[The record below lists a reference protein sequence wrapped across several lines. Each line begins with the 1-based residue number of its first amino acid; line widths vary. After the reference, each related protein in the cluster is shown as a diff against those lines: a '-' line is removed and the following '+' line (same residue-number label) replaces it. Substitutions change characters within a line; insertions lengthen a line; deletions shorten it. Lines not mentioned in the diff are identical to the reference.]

1 MARVWLFFETVPRS
15 PIFSLSPSRIACWLR
30 IGALLALPIL
40 GTACGRPSFF
50 GWFSSS
56 DSFSSRAAKS
66 PLRDVLPGR
75 WTGEYK
81 GQKYT
86 VTFGRHQEVA
96 IVLDVPQQYRAAL
109 GTDQLWIGGN
119 YHVENDHS
127 FNCQWTDGRW
137 AEIIAQMGGM
147 PLHQVGVKSYGE
159 NEFVDGEGTKWRC
172 LDHAPAGRTGEA
184 VDIAAQAPTINDAP
198 RAKKPGGSGQSVST
212 KTLYDQQQKLTVLYN
227 QLQERRKKLNPKDKN
242 AVAAFNRAADEYSR
256 EVASFNGGTAGG
268 QPTPAPSPA
277 ANAR

>member
-1 MARVWLFFETVPRS
+1 MVTR
-15 PIFSLSPSRIACWLR
+15 WLR
-30 IGALLALPIL
+30 IGALLALPL
-40 GTACGRPSFF
+40 FGTACGRLSFS

-56 DSFSSRAAKS
+56 SSSSDASAR

-81 GQKYT
+81 GQKYA
-86 VTFGRHQEVA
+86 VTFGRHQEVS

-137 AEIIAQMGGM
+137 AEIIARLGGM

-159 NEFVDGEGTKWRC
+159 NEFVDGEDTKWRC
-172 LDHAPAGRTGEA
+172 VSHATAGHGGDA
-184 VDIAAQAPTINDAP
+184 VDIADQAPVINDAP
-198 RAKKPGGSGQSVST
+198 RAKKPGAPGQSVAT

-227 QLQERRKKLNPKDKN
+227 QLQERRKKLNPKDKK
-242 AVAAFNRAADEYSR
+242 AMDAFNKAAEDYSR
-256 EVASFNGGTAGG
+256 EVAAFNNGNAGG
-268 QPTPAPSPA
+268 NPPTPPSPD
-277 ANAR
+277 ANGR